1 MSEFT
6 RSEGIPFVSRPIYSG
21 EGESALTDVEYQGYD
36 QDDELAGTD
45 FILGTRLSNGRVGQ
59 RGVELHLSGD
69 FDDPALLRVYCEYL
83 RVARLTDGMFEVYN
97 A

>member
-6 RSEGIPFVSRPIYSG
+6 RSEGIPFVARPIYSG
-21 EGESALTDVEYQGYD
+21 EGATALTDVKYQGYD
-36 QDDELAGTD
+36 QDDELGGTD

-69 FDDPALLRVYCEYL
+69 FDEPELLRVYCEYL